1 MIHRNAF
8 AVIAGSIGILLGIGL
23 LIWSYS
29 LGIATAPSAEWEG
42 YLEKPNWSPYP
53 IFFVVVAGF
62 CIVISEIYVSAW
74 RDLIAGGKSVIYANG
89 ERVTDQSFLEPLIA
103 SLVKLGRRCSYWAL
117 AVGLLLAAIDFG
129 CLWDEFGFFS
139 WPYRCREH
147 GFSYAFSH
155 VEMFP
160 GSRVTYASNLAF
172 DAVAFSME
180 GLLVAIALQSLAQ
193 ICLHSGYLMF
203 FEHCKFARVRQARI
217 ILDHKDPIGEF
228 GVSSFNNAINVSYA
242 LIAIGMLVPCVSAFK
257 NSTPPFDIGQ
267 YLQKILLPLI
277 LIAPAVFPIAERV
290 RRIADVRRHIATM
303 GLADEYADYE
313 KQKLWPWDQRFIG
326 AIGKISILVILV
338 EYSYVA
344 FHSPEL
350 LIELVK
356 KIL

>member
-8 AVIAGSIGILLGIGL
+8 AVTAGSIGALLGIGL
-23 LIWSYS
+23 LVWSYC

-42 YLEKPNWSPYP
+42 YFEKPNWSLYP
-53 IFFVVVAGF
+53 IFFVVVAGC
-62 CIVISEIYVSAW
+62 CIAISEIYVSAW
-74 RDLIAGGKSVIYANG
+74 RDLIAGGKSVIFTDQVK
-89 ERVTDQSFLEPLIA
+89 VTDQSFLEPLIA
-103 SLVKLGRRCSYWAL
+103 LLLKLGRRSSYCAL
-117 AVGLLLAAIDFG
+117 AIGLLLAAIDFS
-129 CLWDEFGFFS
+129 CLWREFEIFG
-139 WPYRCREH
+139 WPRGCREH
-147 GFSYAFSH
+147 GFSYAFQH

-160 GSRVTYASNLAF
+160 GSQITYASNLAF

-193 ICLHSGYLMF
+193 ICLHSAYLMF
-203 FEHCKFARVRQARI
+203 FEHCEFARVRRARI

-242 LIAIGMLVPCVSAFK
+242 LIAIGMFVPCVSAFK
-257 NSTPPFDIGQ
+257 NSKPPFDIGQ
-267 YLQKILLPLI
+267 YLQMILLPLI
-277 LIAPAVFPIAERV
+277 LLAPAIFPIAERV

-303 GLADEYADYE
+303 GRTEEYSDYD

-326 AIGKISILVILV
+326 AIGKVSILVILA

-344 FHSPEL
+344 FQSPEL
-350 LIELVK
+350 LIELIK